1 MNEEMKVKVI
11 SDVTKSFC
19 NVVGKIIEPHG
30 LDKAILNSNVG
41 IIEEISKSSHLNPLD
56 KAAIINNYK
65 QIIKEY
71 KNCEEVIEKAKAFLS
86 LKADPKKVDEDWF
99 TFFFDKVK
107 LISNENVQE
116 MWAKI
121 LAGEVNQPGKF
132 SKSLIHSL
140 SVIDDS
146 QARVFCNISRYCMHE
161 KNSENIHPIIF
172 IASNVDTYKA
182 LGIDFES
189 LIELQNLGLLQCNF
203 EKEFIF
209 TGRKYLVYGNR
220 VIEVYGTQKSKK
232 KIKVGNVLLTKNGQT
247 LYEIVEPIYK
257 EFDNNILE
265 FIVDKLIKRKC
276 EIIINNKR
284 ID

>member
-1 MNEEMKVKVI
+1 MLFRSPGVDDGATDIEETRKLLRMEYKQGVRNIIATPHFRFRMFETPVEKVKEQFKLV
-11 SDVTKSFC
+11 
-19 NVVGKIIEPHG
+19 E
-30 LDKAILNSNVG
+30 KAAA
-41 IIEEISKSSHLNPLD
+41 EISPDLHVYL
-56 KAAIINNYK
+56 
-65 QIIKEY
+65 
-71 KNCEEVIEKAKAFLS
+71 
-86 LKADPKKVDEDWF
+86 
-99 TFFFDKVK
+99 
-107 LISNENVQE
+107 
-116 MWAKI
+116 
-121 LAGEVNQPGKF
+121 GQPGKF

-140 SVIDDS
+140 SVIDNS
-146 QARVFCNISRYCMHE
+146 QAKVFCNISRYCMHE

-189 LIELQNLGLLQCNF
+189 LVELENLGLLQCNF

-220 VIEVYGTQKSKK
+220 VIEIYGTQKSKK
-232 KIKVGNVLLTKNGQT
+232 KIKVGNVLFTRNGLA
-247 LYEIVEPIYK
+247 LYEIVDPIYK

>member
-1 MNEEMKVKVI
+1 MSEEMKVI
-11 SDVTKSFC
+11 SDITKSFC
-19 NVVGKIIEPHG
+19 NIVGKIIEPHG
-30 LDKAILNSNVG
+30 LDKAVLNGNES
-41 IIEEISKSSHLNPLD
+41 IIEEISKNPHLNPLER
-56 KAAIINNYK
+56 AAIINNYK

-71 KNCEEVIEKAKAFLS
+71 KNCKEVIDKAKSFLL
-86 LKADPKKVDEDWF
+86 LKAEPEKVNGDWF
-99 TFFFDKVK
+99 VFFFDKVK
-107 LISNENVQE
+107 LISDENIQE

-132 SKSLIHSL
+132 SKSLIHTL

-146 QARVFCNISRYCMHE
+146 QARVFCNISRYCMRE

-172 IASNVDTYKA
+172 IATNVDTYKA

-189 LIELQNLGLLQCNF
+189 LVELENLGLLQCNF

-209 TGRKYLVYGNR
+209 SERKYLVYRNR
-220 VIEVYGTQKSKK
+220 VIEIYGTQKSKN
-232 KIKVGNVLLTKNGQT
+232 KIKVGNVLFTKNGQA
-247 LYEIVEPIYK
+247 LYKIVDPIYK

-284 ID
+284 IE

>member
-1 MNEEMKVKVI
+1 MTEGTKIKVI
-11 SDVTKSFC
+11 SDVVKNFC
-19 NVVGKIIEPHG
+19 NVIGKIIEPHG
-30 LDKAILNSNVG
+30 LDKAILNGNES
-41 IIEEISKSSHLNPLD
+41 IIEEISKNSQLDPLYR
-56 KAAIINNYK
+56 AAIINNYK
-65 QIIKEY
+65 QIIREY
-71 KNCEEVIEKAKAFLS
+71 KNCEEVIDKAKSFLS
-86 LKADPKKVDEDWF
+86 LEAEPEKVDDDWF

-140 SVIDDS
+140 SVIDNS
-146 QARVFCNISRYCMHE
+146 QAKVFCNISRYCMHE

-189 LIELQNLGLLQCNF
+189 LVELENLGLLQCNF

-220 VIEVYGTQKSKK
+220 VIEIYGTQKSKK
-232 KIKVGNVLLTKNGQT
+232 KIKVGNVLFTRNGLA
-247 LYEIVEPIYK
+247 LYEIVDPIYK